1 MLTLPGDP
9 NDVIVSM
16 NYYFDDD
23 GQSFVDLFDNPV
35 LGWVVDEAD
44 ADSSH
49 PVVTGTLPPPYPECP
64 QWAHIHA
71 DSLYVP
77 DMWRGTVLDFFTWLA
92 TAGGANRKLRG
103 NFRHPS
109 LQSAM
114 NNWSQNYPDQFNDR
128 AF

>member
-16 NYYFDDD
+16 NYYDQD
-23 GQSFVDLFDNPV
+23 GTSFVDLFDNPV
-35 LGWVVDEAD
+35 LGWVVDED
-44 ADSSH
+44 GVSH
-49 PVVTGTLPPPYPECP
+49 PVVTGSLPPPSSSLGSP

-114 NNWSQNYPDQFNDR
+114 NNWSQNYPDHFNDR